1 MGYSAASLRWELPM
15 KHTHAERK
23 AARLRQAE
31 EVIDALLEW
40 EGHNPRPTLTEIEDI
55 VLKLRK
61 RMGEQMAQS
70 VVEAQAAQAPVPE
83 PKCPTCGREMHAKG
97 GRWRAEQVA
106 CRWSL
111 DYYCAHC
118 RRGSFPPG

>member
-1 MGYSAASLRWELPM
+1 M

-23 AARLRQAE
+23 AALLRQAE

-70 VVEAQAAQAPVPE
+70 VVEAQAAQAPVPG

-97 GRWRAEQVA
+97 RKRRQVESRAGRVPLER
-106 CRWSL
+106 L
-111 DYYCAHC
+111 YYYCEHC